1 MYLIL
6 RAKEKIYIINVER
19 SMLFKLWFNFVKT
32 HFFWWKYFSK
42 GKRNKTN
49 EYWWETSLTCDGCYS
64 YFHKFI
70 KFQVVFLVLLTVD
83 KYQAWYPLGF
93 FASSVNSV
101 ITIWHNAT
109 LFIKLYNFTDSNQIS
124 MNIVQ
129 IFNNC
134 LWNNSFFLHLQYY
147 ISIFFKKMLS
157 LFLRFNCMSARF
169 ACQILSISFGA
180 VQAYLIFLTTRLCNS
195 LVNVLFCLTFTASF
209 PLFYMSNNNNW

>member
-49 EYWWETSLTCDGCYS
+49 EYWWKTSLTCDGCYS

-101 ITIWHNAT
+101 ITIWHNPT

-124 MNIVQ
+124 MNFKFLIIVFG
-129 IFNNC
+129 IIV
-134 LWNNSFFLHLQYY
+134 FFFIY
-147 ISIFFKKMLS
+147 SITLAFSLKKC
-157 LFLRFNCMSARF
+157 FLCS
-169 ACQILSISFGA
+169 
-180 VQAYLIFLTTRLCNS
+180 
-195 LVNVLFCLTFTASF
+195 
-209 PLFYMSNNNNW
+209 